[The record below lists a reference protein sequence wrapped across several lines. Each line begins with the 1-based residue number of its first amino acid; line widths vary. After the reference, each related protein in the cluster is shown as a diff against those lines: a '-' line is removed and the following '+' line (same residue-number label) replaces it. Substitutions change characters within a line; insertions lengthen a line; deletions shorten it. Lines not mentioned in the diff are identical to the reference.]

1 MHKAARSVLPPG
13 GRHNADGSDKP
24 VTMKAPVAV
33 TACLDEDEAADLPEV
48 ELKIEGSGV
57 FSVSVG
63 PSTKRTLAS
72 AHLTSPEEVIF
83 AMESVL

>member
-13 GRHNADGSDKP
+13 GRYADGKA

-33 TACLDEDEAADLPEV
+33 TACLDEDEAEKLPEV
-48 ELKIEGSGV
+48 ELKIDGSGV

-83 AMESVL
+83 AMEGVL